1 MSSRDALSSFE
12 LMVML
17 AVMRVGESAYGVP
30 IAKEL
35 EAQRGRAVSRSSV
48 YTALE
53 RLEEKGLVSSTWGEP
68 TPERGGRAKRY
79 FEVTARGLRE
89 VQDARRV
96 LVSLWKGLPDVAR
109 RQA

>member
-1 MSSRDALSSFE
+1 MTTRDALSSFE

-17 AVMRVGESAYGVP
+17 AIMRVGESAYGVP

-35 EAQRGRAVSRSSV
+35 ETERGRPVSRSSV

-53 RLEEKGLVSSTWGEP
+53 RLEEKGLVSSDWGEP

-79 FEVTARGLRE
+79 FQVTARGLRE

-96 LVSLWKGLPDVAR
+96 LVNLWTGLPDVAR
-109 RQA
+109 GQA

>member
-1 MSSRDALSSFE
+1 MTSRDTLSSFE
-12 LMVML
+12 LIVML
-17 AVMRVGESAYGVP
+17 AVLRVGESAYGVP
-30 IAKEL
+30 IAREL
-35 EAQRGRAVSRSSV
+35 EAHRGRPVSRSSV

-53 RLEEKGLVSSTWGEP
+53 RLEEKALVSSAWGEP

-89 VQDARRV
+89 VHDARRM

-109 RQA
+109 RQV

>member
-1 MSSRDALSSFE
+1 MASRDALSSFE
-12 LMVML
+12 LLVIL
-17 AVMRVGESAYGVP
+17 AVLRVGESAYGVP
-30 IAKEL
+30 IAREL
-35 EAQRGRAVSRSSV
+35 EAHRGRPVSRSSI

-79 FEVTARGLRE
+79 FEVTAGGLRE
-89 VQDARRV
+89 VRDARRV
-96 LVSLWKGLPDVAR
+96 LVSLWTGLPDVAR

>member
-1 MSSRDALSSFE
+1 MTTRDALSSFE

-17 AVMRVGESAYGVP
+17 AIMRVSENAYGVP

-35 EAQRGRAVSRSSV
+35 EAQRGRRVSRSSV

-53 RLEEKGLVSSTWGEP
+53 RLEEKGLVSSDWGEP

-79 FEVTARGLRE
+79 FQVTAHGLRE
-89 VQDARRV
+89 VHDARRV
-96 LVSLWKGLPDVAR
+96 LVSLWKGLLGVAR
-109 RQA
+109 SPA